1 MGENIMTK
9 TKNLQPIV
17 SAEDFIDPIDY
28 DYEVPEYMPKKLSIG
43 ALKYSVTIDENGYN
57 FKLYSDAAIKL
68 FNKVVYNNESESA
81 QVVECLVK
89 KKELG
94 ENLIKQLD
102 ELKDDK

>member
-1 MGENIMTK
+1 
-9 TKNLQPIV
+9 
-17 SAEDFIDPIDY
+17 
-28 DYEVPEYMPKKLSIG
+28 
-43 ALKYSVTIDENGYN
+43 
-57 FKLYSDAAIKL
+57 LYSDAAIKL

-102 ELKDDK
+102 ELKND